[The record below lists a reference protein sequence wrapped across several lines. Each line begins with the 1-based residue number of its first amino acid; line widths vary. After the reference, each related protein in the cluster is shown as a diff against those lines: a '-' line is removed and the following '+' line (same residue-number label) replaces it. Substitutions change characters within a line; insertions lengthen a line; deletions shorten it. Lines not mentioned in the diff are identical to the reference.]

1 MTRSSTSA
9 ADRPDMGR
17 RTAPHF
23 RLRLYVAGELP
34 NSLRARENLRQI
46 CEEHLDGRYTLE
58 VVDFLEEPARAL
70 QDGVLVTPA
79 LVRLEPQPQRTV
91 VGSLSDTAAVLMAL
105 DLTD

>member
-1 MTRSSTSA
+1 MTRSSASS
-9 ADRPDMGR
+9 ADRSDVAR
-17 RTAPHF
+17 DTAPEY

-46 CEEHLDGRYTLE
+46 CDEHLDGRYTLE

-79 LVRLEPQPQRTV
+79 LVRLEPLPQRMV
-91 VGSLSDTAAVLMAL
+91 VGSLSDSAAVLTAL